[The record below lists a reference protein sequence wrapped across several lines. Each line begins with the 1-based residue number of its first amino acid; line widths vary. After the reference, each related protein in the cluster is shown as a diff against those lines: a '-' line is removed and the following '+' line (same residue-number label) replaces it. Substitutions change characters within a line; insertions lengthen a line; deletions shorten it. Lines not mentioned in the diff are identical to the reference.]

1 MSISQ
6 KIEKYFKN
14 QIKMIKTEKN
24 PLTKKKMV
32 GALVLDV
39 GGRCIS
45 ALA

>member
-1 MSISQ
+1 
-6 KIEKYFKN
+6 
-14 QIKMIKTEKN
+14 MIKTEKN